1 MSESRVVSAPAFSPP
16 PGTDA
21 NLARVLDLLTQSEAR
36 CRALER
42 RQRRLYAGF
51 ALSLTLG
58 LSAAIVG
65 LSGAVAEDSPQVR
78 PADQAAGPAPDLE
91 ARRQALLAPLP
102 ADQRQEIVDF
112 AAKVQWLSEFMRA
125 SPEFDAGAAVA
136 LFLSMMVR
144 DISSVP
150 GMYQE
155 MQVMNAR
162 MAAVPAMAAELQG
175 INAKMSVMT
184 SAMDST
190 MGRAGRMMPWM
201 PFSP

>member
-1 MSESRVVSAPAFSPP
+1 MSHTTLSPDP
-16 PGTDA
+16 
-21 NLARVLDLLTQSEAR
+21 NLSLALDLLARSERR
-36 CRALER
+36 CRDLER
-42 RQRRLYAGF
+42 RQRRISAAVVLV
-51 ALSLTLG
+51 LTLG
-58 LSAAIVG
+58 LGATVAG
-65 LSGAVAEDSPQVR
+65 LSGALAEDR
-78 PADQAAGPAPDLE
+78 PAVRGPESTVVDLA
-91 ARRQALLAPLP
+91 ARREALLSALP
-102 ADQRQEIVDF
+102 ADKRKQVEEFSGQ
-112 AAKVQWLSEFMRA
+112 VQWLTEFMRA
-125 SPEFDAGAAVA
+125 SPDFDAGAAVA

-144 DISSVP
+144 DISAVP

>member
-1 MSESRVVSAPAFSPP
+1 MSALVPSPP
-16 PGTDA
+16 LGPDRD
-21 NLARVLDLLTQSEAR
+21 LSRVLDLLTQSEAR

-51 ALSLTLG
+51 AFVLTLG
-58 LSAAIVG
+58 LSATFAG
-65 LSGAVAEDSPQVR
+65 LSGAVAEDSPQTR
-78 PADQAAGPAPDLE
+78 SAEQTAGPAPDLE
-91 ARRQALLAPLP
+91 ARRQTLLAQLP
-102 ADQRQEIVDF
+102 ADQRQEISDF

>member
-1 MSESRVVSAPAFSPP
+1 MLRATPNSDPNLSRI
-16 PGTDA
+16 
-21 NLARVLDLLTQSEAR
+21 LDLLARSEAR
-36 CRALER
+36 CRDLER

-51 ALSLTLG
+51 ALVVTLSLG
-58 LSAAIVG
+58 AAVSG
-65 LSGAVAEDSPQVR
+65 LSGAVAEDRHQVQGTE
-78 PADQAAGPAPDLE
+78 PTAAEME
-91 ARRQALLAPLP
+91 ARREALLAVLP
-102 ADQRQEIVDF
+102 ADKRRQVEDF
-112 AAKVQWLSEFMRA
+112 SGQVQWLSEFMHA
-125 SPEFDAGAAVA
+125 SPDFDTGAAVA
-136 LFLSMMVR
+136 LFLSMMAR
-144 DISSVP
+144 DVGAVP

-184 SAMDST
+184 NAMDST

>member
-1 MSESRVVSAPAFSPP
+1 MSAPVSSPP

-36 CRALER
+36 CSALER
-42 RQRRLYAGF
+42 RQRRLYGGL

-58 LSAAIVG
+58 LSATLVG
-65 LSGAVAEDSPQVR
+65 LSGAVAEDSHQVR

-144 DISSVP
+144 DISAVP

>member
-1 MSESRVVSAPAFSPP
+1 MSAPVSSPS
-16 PGTDA
+16 PGPDPD
-21 NLARVLDLLTQSEAR
+21 LSRVLDLLAHSEAR
-36 CRALER
+36 CRDLER
-42 RQRRLYAGF
+42 RQRKLYAGF
-51 ALSLTLG
+51 ALALTLG
-58 LSAAIVG
+58 LSATLVG
-65 LSGAVAEDSPQVR
+65 LSGAVAEDSPQNR
-78 PADQAAGPAPDLE
+78 AAEPAADLE
-91 ARRQALLAPLP
+91 ARRQALLAKLP
-102 ADQRQEIVDF
+102 ADQRQEIGDF
-112 AAKVQWLSEFMRA
+112 AAKVQWLTEFMRA
-125 SPEFDAGAAVA
+125 SPDFDAGAAVA

-144 DISSVP
+144 DISAVP

-184 SAMDST
+184 NAMDST

>member
-1 MSESRVVSAPAFSPP
+1 MSIPVSSPLLGP
-16 PGTDA
+16 DA
-21 NLARVLDLLTQSEAR
+21 NLSRVLDLLAQSEAR
-36 CRALER
+36 CRDLER

-51 ALSLTLG
+51 ALALTLG
-58 LSAAIVG
+58 LSATFVG
-65 LSGAVAEDSPQVR
+65 LSGAIAEESPQTR
-78 PADQAAGPAPDLE
+78 AAEPTAGSAPDLE
-91 ARRQALLAPLP
+91 ARRQALLAKLP
-102 ADQRQEIVDF
+102 ADQRQEIGDF
-112 AAKVQWLSEFMRA
+112 AAKVQWLSEFMHA
-125 SPEFDAGAAVA
+125 SPDFDAGAAVA

-144 DISSVP
+144 DISAVP

>member
-1 MSESRVVSAPAFSPP
+1 
-16 PGTDA
+16 
-21 NLARVLDLLTQSEAR
+21 
-36 CRALER
+36 
-42 RQRRLYAGF
+42 
-51 ALSLTLG
+51 LTLG
-58 LSAAIVG
+58 LSATLVG
-65 LSGAVAEDSPQVR
+65 LSGAVAEDRPQAR
-78 PADQAAGPAPDLE
+78 PAELTVGSAPDLE
-91 ARRQALLAPLP
+91 ARRQALLAQLP
-102 ADQRQEIVDF
+102 AEQRQEIGDF
-112 AAKVQWLSEFMRA
+112 SAKVQWLHEFMRT

>member
-1 MSESRVVSAPAFSPP
+1 MPTASSPDPNLSRA
-16 PGTDA
+16 
-21 NLARVLDLLTQSEAR
+21 LDLLARSETR
-36 CRALER
+36 CRDLER

-51 ALSLTLG
+51 ALVLTLSLG
-58 LSAAIVG
+58 ATIVG
-65 LSGAVAEDSPQVR
+65 LTGAVAEDRPQER
-78 PADQAAGPAPDLE
+78 CAEPTSAADLG
-91 ARRQALLAPLP
+91 ARREALLSALP
-102 ADQRQEIVDF
+102 ADKRRQVEEF
-112 AAKVQWLSEFMRA
+112 AGQVQWLSEFMRA
-125 SPEFDAGAAVA
+125 SPDFDAGAAVA
-136 LFLSMMVR
+136 LFLSMMAR
-144 DISSVP
+144 DVGAVP